1 MAKADALIR
10 AGGASAMAMSLRR
23 MADTELTNEL
33 KAANKAAAEKIVP
46 HAKQRAPVGSPID
59 RGARYVPG
67 RLRDSIKADAT
78 RRAARIKA
86 GSPGRVPYA
95 RYVHAGGYAPGAKRR
110 SKPQPFIRLAI
121 HDAWPQMVKQYIK
134 GMNNIARAFEKKHGA
149 SRVVGG
155 FRPVSYTHLTL
166 PTIYSV

>member
-1 MAKADALIR
+1 MAKPDALIR
-10 AGGASAMAMSLRR
+10 AGGASALAMSLRR
-23 MADTELTNEL
+23 MADTELSKEL
-33 KAANKAAAEKIVP
+33 RTANKAAAQTIVP
-46 HAKQRAPVGSPID
+46 HAKKRAPVGSPID

-95 RYVHAGGYAPGAKRR
+95 RYVHAGGFGPGAKKR
-110 SKPQPFIRLAI
+110 SKATPFIRKAI
-121 HDAWPQMVKQYIK
+121 HDAWPELIKKYIK
-134 GMNNIARAFEKKHGA
+134 GMNKVASDFEKKHGA

-155 FRPVSYTHLTL
+155 YRR
-166 PTIYSV
+166 